1 MRSASLPHLFIVLL
15 NVVCSKN
22 IGLRNKHVITLT
34 LRSTHCSCRRFGLS
48 PFWFVAVLPVAV
60 LVCRRFGHGNLSPFW
75 RVAVLV
81 CRRFDHTP
89 LAIPLLSE

>member
-1 MRSASLPHLFIVLL
+1 MQGGICGGGSRGTSPSLDLTFPPTGLSEKLSSYTWFNTLF
-15 NVVCSKN
+15 
-22 IGLRNKHVITLT
+22 
-34 LRSTHCSCRRFGLS
+34 LS
-48 PFWFVAVLPVAV
+48 PFWLVAVLPVAV

-89 LAIPLLSE
+89 HRPITARVL